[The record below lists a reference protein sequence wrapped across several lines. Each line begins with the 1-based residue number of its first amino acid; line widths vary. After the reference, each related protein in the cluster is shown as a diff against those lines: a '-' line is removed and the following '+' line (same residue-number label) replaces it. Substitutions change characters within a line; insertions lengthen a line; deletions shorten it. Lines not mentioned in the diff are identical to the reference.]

1 MYGAGWVALMH
12 FKCDI
17 SESIKSNIPNSLKCA
32 KNIVSDCWCYALAAH
47 RFKIKYV
54 QREINNGH
62 NDNDRVRFLKFQM
75 FRTSADLMTT
85 TPPFTVL
92 FFRSFATRK
101 CLLRI
106 FKCLNIFEWSFL
118 CSDFFGQFAISF
130 LRLLLLPWCIMHTQ
144 LFDNSFWT
152 NQQYTVSHE
161 FTFMS
166 IRMNCAAFVLQ
177 PKILHS
183 CLIRLLN
190 YTN

>member
-1 MYGAGWVALMH
+1 MLKTLYLIVDAMH
-12 FKCDI
+12 SVHID
-17 SESIKSNIPNSLKCA
+17 LK
-32 KNIVSDCWCYALAAH
+32 I
-47 RFKIKYV
+47 IYV
-54 QREINNGH
+54 KREINNGH
-62 NDNDRVRFLKFQM
+62 NDNDRFLKFQIVSN
-75 FRTSADLMTT
+75 FGRSDDYYTT
-85 TPPFTVL
+85 VYGS
-92 FFRSFATRK
+92 FFSRSFAARI
-101 CLLRI
+101 CLIRI

-118 CSDFFGQFAISF
+118 CSGFFGQFAISF

>member
-1 MYGAGWVALMH
+1 MLKTLYLIVDAMH
-12 FKCDI
+12 SVHID
-17 SESIKSNIPNSLKCA
+17 LK
-32 KNIVSDCWCYALAAH
+32 I
-47 RFKIKYV
+47 IYV
-54 QREINNGH
+54 KREINNGH
-62 NDNDRVRFLKFQM
+62 NDNDRFLKFQM

-92 FFRSFATRK
+92 FFSRSFAARI

-118 CSDFFGQFAISF
+118 CSGFFGQFAISF